1 LEANHAKRT
10 SDDAEDLASR
20 TGEHQRTIDHGEIQN
35 RGRLSKQTRSLGK
48 IQTVRIF
55 NLSFPEM
62 GVDLS
67 GVFPNFA

>member
-1 LEANHAKRT
+1 MQKEPQMTLKTLHREPVNIREQLTTKKFRIAVAYPSR
-10 SDDAEDLASR
+10 LA
-20 TGEHQRTIDHGEIQN
+20 
-35 RGRLSKQTRSLGK
+35 RSLGK

-67 GVFPNFA
+67 GVFPTFA